1 MWAGDHKPWLRAF
14 FCTLACCAEA
24 RIVSSAV
31 REWSSWWPWIQISLL
46 QAAWLFVSFRGHHG
60 SLYPWFNEYEMW
72 TLEFIVTLTYLLGLW
87 CHVSSVQIVCF
98 VSVWF
103 EGFRSF
109 IQHFNLQ
116 VTCFVQW
123 CGGFMIDM
131 SMSYAKFVTGR
142 VEYVGGGS
150 GSLSALS
157 EKELEQVFFV
167 ATGLSP
173 KVSPADLICSSK
185 KQLQLG

>member
-1 MWAGDHKPWLRAF
+1 
-14 FCTLACCAEA
+14 
-24 RIVSSAV
+24 
-31 REWSSWWPWIQISLL
+31 
-46 QAAWLFVSFRGHHG
+46 
-60 SLYPWFNEYEMW
+60 
-72 TLEFIVTLTYLLGLW
+72 
-87 CHVSSVQIVCF
+87 
-98 VSVWF
+98 
-103 EGFRSF
+103 
-109 IQHFNLQ
+109 
-116 VTCFVQW
+116 
-123 CGGFMIDM
+123 MIDM